1 MIVYNAG
8 DGNDSIVGFNETS
21 TLEISGALH
30 STEKSGN
37 DIIVTVGEGKIT
49 LEDAASLSSA
59 KIINSTYAIF
69 TVKDSKVTAAIP
81 QSVEGD
87 AYQFNAELKLLT
99 LKDNLKE
106 CPVVVRNEDDSS
118 VKVSGSFG
126 SAELSGNST
135 ME

>member
-1 MIVYNAG
+1 M
-8 DGNDSIVGFNETS
+8 
-21 TLEISGALH
+21 H
-30 STEKSGN
+30 STETNGN

-69 TVKDSKVTAAIP
+69 TVKDSKVTAAVP

-87 AYQFNAELKLLT
+87 AYQFNEELNLLT